1 MITLE
6 FCYHT
11 ITVGATGT
19 VLHDYI
25 LLLSAVHCLARVLC
39 TRALD
44 FAANVVHL
52 RQGLLVLVQ
61 IVLGTWSFFLLDLV
75 FGVHKSHC
83 RWRPLFTR
91 LLESV
96 VDITQAQDVHKRLAP
111 WQASQRLCHRRGL
124 MDTLTTSHQCSWYI
138 ADHPKD
144 KIRGI

>member
-39 TRALD
+39 TKALD

-52 RQGLLVLVQ
+52 KQNLLVPVQ
-61 IVLGTWSFFLLDLV
+61 IVLGTWSFF
-75 FGVHKSHC
+75 
-83 RWRPLFTR
+83 
-91 LLESV
+91 
-96 VDITQAQDVHKRLAP
+96 
-111 WQASQRLCHRRGL
+111 
-124 MDTLTTSHQCSWYI
+124 
-138 ADHPKD
+138 
-144 KIRGI
+144 